1 MQAIKDHYK
10 NLIIGFGKGGKTLAA
25 YLAGRGEEVAIV
37 EKSKG
42 MYGGTCINIACIP
55 TKSLIVNAEK
65 GLPYPEAHTIKDQ
78 LTATLRQ
85 KNYDKIANAPQATV
99 IDGTASFASASSVT
113 VKTEDE
119 EKTITAERIFINT
132 GTKPFVPGIDG
143 VYGPHI
149 YNSTTLMELG
159 EKPRRLVVIGGG
171 FVGLEFADMF
181 LKFGSE
187 VTVLD
192 HSAAF
197 LPRED
202 RDMAEAI
209 SGALTQKGLKIV
221 SSISVNGFVQTAG
234 GVKIQYSSK
243 DAPHECSADAV
254 LMATGREPETQALN
268 LEAAGIRTDKKGYI
282 VVNDRLETTAPNVW
296 AVGDVNGGPQFTYIS
311 LDDFR
316 IIRNQLSGGS
326 YTSTG
331 QRKAFATSVFITPP
345 YARVGINETEAR
357 EKGLAYQVFSL
368 PAQNIPK
375 AAILRQKEGL
385 LKAIVEKDTGRI
397 LGCMLFCA
405 EAHEIINIVQLAV
418 NAGIPYQTLRDAI
431 YTHPTMA
438 EGLNDLFA

>member
-1 MQAIKDHYK
+1 
-10 NLIIGFGKGGKTLAA
+10 
-25 YLAGRGEEVAIV
+25 
-37 EKSKG
+37 
-42 MYGGTCINIACIP
+42 
-55 TKSLIVNAEK
+55 
-65 GLPYPEAHTIKDQ
+65 
-78 LTATLRQ
+78 
-85 KNYDKIANAPQATV
+85 
-99 IDGTASFASASSVT
+99 
-113 VKTEDE
+113 
-119 EKTITAERIFINT
+119 
-132 GTKPFVPGIDG
+132 
-143 VYGPHI
+143 
-149 YNSTTLMELG
+149 
-159 EKPRRLVVIGGG
+159 
-171 FVGLEFADMF
+171 
-181 LKFGSE
+181 
-187 VTVLD
+187 
-192 HSAAF
+192 
-197 LPRED
+197 
-202 RDMAEAI
+202 
-209 SGALTQKGLKIV
+209 
-221 SSISVNGFVQTAG
+221 
-234 GVKIQYSSK
+234 
-243 DAPHECSADAV
+243 
-254 LMATGREPETQALN
+254 
-268 LEAAGIRTDKKGYI
+268 

-316 IIRNQLSGGS
+316 IIGNQLSGGS

-405 EAHEIINIVQLAV
+405 EAHEIINILQLAV